1 MRAHEIDPHV
11 FVILGATGDLARR
24 KLLPALAHARAE
36 GYLSDQSLVLGA
48 ARSAEVDTNEDFRS
62 WVKQAL
68 AQSGVT
74 STAATTAWIER
85 CFYYHPLNQGTI
97 REYEL
102 LSQRITL
109 LEKQHR
115 LPGNRVFYLALP
127 PTVFSSTIE
136 GLSQAGLNHSPGWAR
151 VVVEKPFGRDLS
163 TAKQLNHT
171 IGRHF
176 DETQVYR
183 IDHYLGKLT
192 VQNVLV
198 FRFANAMFESL
209 WNRDRIDHVQITVA
223 EPIGVEHRA
232 EYYEQAG
239 ALRDMVQNHLTQL
252 VTLMAM
258 EIPVA
263 FEANAIRDEKLKVL
277 RSIRPPQSNDVV
289 FGQYQSGTIH
299 GRAVAG
305 YREEPGVAADSQA
318 ETFVAAKLSIDNWR
332 WHGVPFY
339 LRTGKRLPRQL
350 TQIAVTFRQPP
361 ISLFK
366 SAGNVEPHA
375 NVLLMT
381 LQPDE
386 GFSLSFDVKSSD
398 KLLTLETQSLHF
410 SYQDAY
416 PVLPDAYET
425 LILDVMSGDQT
436 RFVRAD
442 VAETSWQLY
451 APLLQTKIS
460 PLGYTAGTWGPRE
473 AAMLPA
479 RDGRTWRNLN
489 EDESPP
495 SV

>member
-1 MRAHEIDPHV
+1 M
-11 FVILGATGDLARR
+11 
-24 KLLPALAHARAE
+24 
-36 GYLSDQSLVLGA
+36 
-48 ARSAEVDTNEDFRS
+48 
-62 WVKQAL
+62 
-68 AQSGVT
+68 
-74 STAATTAWIER
+74 
-85 CFYYHPLNQGTI
+85 
-97 REYEL
+97 
-102 LSQRITL
+102 
-109 LEKQHR
+109 
-115 LPGNRVFYLALP
+115 
-127 PTVFSSTIE
+127 
-136 GLSQAGLNHSPGWAR
+136 
-151 VVVEKPFGRDLS
+151 VVEKPFGRDLS
-163 TAKQLNHT
+163 SAKELNHT
-171 IGRHF
+171 IHRNF

-252 VTLMAM
+252 LTLMTM

-277 RSIRPPQSNDVV
+277 RSIRPSHPNDVV

-305 YREEPGVAADSQA
+305 YREEPGVSADSQA

-366 SAGNVEPHA
+366 SAGNVVPHP

-386 GFSLSFDVKSSD
+386 GFSLSFDVKSTD
-398 KLLTLETQSLHF
+398 TPLTLETQSLHF

-425 LILDVMSGDQT
+425 LIVDVMSGDQT

-442 VAETSWQLY
+442 VA
-451 APLLQTKIS
+451 
-460 PLGYTAGTWGPRE
+460 
-473 AAMLPA
+473 
-479 RDGRTWRNLN
+479 
-489 EDESPP
+489 
-495 SV
+495 

>member
-1 MRAHEIDPHV
+1 MRPHQIDPHV
-11 FVILGATGDLARR
+11 FVILGATGNLTRR

-48 ARSAEVDTNEDFRS
+48 ARSADVETNEDFRS
-62 WVKQAL
+62 WAKQAL
-68 AQSGVT
+68 VQSGFTV
-74 STAATTAWIER
+74 TAATTAWIDR
-85 CFYYHPLNQGTI
+85 CFYYYPLNQGTI
-97 REYEL
+97 REYEV
-102 LSQRITL
+102 LSQRMTM
-109 LEKQHR
+109 LEKQHT
-115 LPGNRVFYLALP
+115 LPGNRIFYLALP
-127 PTVFSSTIE
+127 PTIFSSTIE
-136 GLSQAGLNHSPGWAR
+136 RLSEAGLNHGPGWTR
-151 VVVEKPFGRDLS
+151 VVVEKPFGRDLA
-163 TAKQLNHT
+163 TAKELNHT
-171 IGRHF
+171 IHRNF

-209 WNRDRIDHVQITVA
+209 WNRDRIEHVQITVA

-252 VTLMAM
+252 LALMTM

-277 RSIRPPQSNDVV
+277 RSIRPPQSNEVV
-289 FGQYQSGTIH
+289 FGQYRPGTIH
-299 GRAVAG
+299 GHAVAG
-305 YREEPGVAADSQA
+305 YRQEPGVAADSHT

-366 SAGNVEPHA
+366 SAGNVEPRP

-398 KLLTLETQSLHF
+398 KPLTLETQSLHF

-442 VAETSWQLY
+442 VAEASWQLY
-451 APLLQTKIS
+451 TPLLKARIS
-460 PLGYTAGTWGPRE
+460 PLSYDAGTWGPRE
-473 AAMLPA
+473 AALLLA
-479 RDGRTWRNLN
+479 RDGHAWR
-489 EDESPP
+489 
-495 SV
+495 SVHEG

>member
-1 MRAHEIDPHV
+1 MRAHEIDPHL

-24 KLLPALAHARAE
+24 KLLPALSHARAE

-48 ARSAEVDTNEDFRS
+48 ARSTEVNTDEDFRS

-74 STAATTAWIER
+74 STAATMSWIDR
-85 CFYYHPLNQGTI
+85 CFHYYPLNEGTP

-102 LSQRITL
+102 LSQRIAA
-109 LEKQHR
+109 LEAQHQ
-115 LPGNRVFYLALP
+115 LSGNRIFYLALP
-127 PTVFSSTIE
+127 PTIFSSTIE
-136 GLSQAGLNHSPGWAR
+136 GLSHAGLNRSPGWTRA
-151 VVVEKPFGRDLS
+151 VVEKPFGRDLL
-163 TAKQLNHT
+163 TAKELNHT
-171 IGRHF
+171 IHRYF

-209 WNRDRIDHVQITVA
+209 WNRDRIDNVQITVA
-223 EPIGVEHRA
+223 EPIGIEHRA

-277 RSIRPPQSNDVV
+277 RSIRPPQSDDVV
-289 FGQYQSGTIH
+289 FGQYRSGTIN
-299 GRAVAG
+299 GRAVVG
-305 YREEPGVAADSQA
+305 YCEESGVAEDSQA

-366 SAGNVEPHA
+366 FAGNVEPHA

-460 PLGYTAGTWGPRE
+460 PLSYAAGTWGPRE

-479 RDGRTWRNLN
+479 RDGRAWRNLN
-489 EDESPP
+489 EDQSH
-495 SV
+495 SAG